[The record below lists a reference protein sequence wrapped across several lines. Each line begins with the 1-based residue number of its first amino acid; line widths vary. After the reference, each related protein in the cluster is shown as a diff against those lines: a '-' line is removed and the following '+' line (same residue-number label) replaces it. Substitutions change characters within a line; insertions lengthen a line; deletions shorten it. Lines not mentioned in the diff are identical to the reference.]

1 MKDKV
6 TADPHQSAADSNVR
20 TDGTLAKRHGGGV
33 VLSTDRSG
41 TPKALG
47 ARRPTPEETATSST
61 NAVAVAAN
69 SSAHSSS
76 VEECT
81 FEKRTSRVSPHSLEG
96 KNNQGEFTDSNPA
109 TCSTSSKEEAMEVE
123 VVSTTIEAA
132 ASSADDTGL
141 STAGENTAMTV
152 DGEMTDALP
161 SSPCTVLTGSAADLS
176 LPQTGDVAADS
187 VAVPITTGLCDSS
200 ADPSLAYT
208 NEGAANSVVEPVPTG
223 LCDSVSSVD
232 GTVTRKPSA
241 EEVSGPR
248 ATVEGLT
255 TGRIPAAASVNIPL
269 EEASGSKSESKKAQ
283 RDEERYCIENKQTF
297 WFLYCRSH

>member
-6 TADPHQSAADSNVR
+6 TADPHQSAADSNVH
-20 TDGTLAKRHGGGV
+20 TDGTLAKRRGGGV
-33 VLSTDRSG
+33 VLSTDRSE
-41 TPKALG
+41 TPKAFG

-61 NAVAVAAN
+61 NVAAVAAS
-69 SSAHSSS
+69 SSAHSSA
-76 VEECT
+76 VKECI
-81 FEKRTSRVSPHSLEG
+81 FEKRTSKVSPHSLEG
-96 KNNQGEFTDSNPA
+96 KNDQGEVTDSNPA
-109 TCSTSSKEEAMEVE
+109 TCSTSSKEDAMEVEVE

-132 ASSADDTGL
+132 ASSANDTGL

-152 DGEMTDALP
+152 DAEMTDALP

-208 NEGAANSVVEPVPTG
+208 SEGAANSVAEPVPTG

-232 GTVTRKPSA
+232 STITRKPSA

-255 TGRIPAAASVNIPL
+255 TGRIPAAARVNVPL

-283 RDEERYCIENKQTF
+283 RDEERYCIENKQIF
-297 WFLYCRSH
+297 